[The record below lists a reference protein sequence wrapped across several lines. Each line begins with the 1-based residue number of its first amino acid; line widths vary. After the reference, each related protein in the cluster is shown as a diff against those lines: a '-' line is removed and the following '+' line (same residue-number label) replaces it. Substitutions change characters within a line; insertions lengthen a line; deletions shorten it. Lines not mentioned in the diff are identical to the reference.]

1 MTKRKQVVV
10 TGAAQGIGKSI
21 AERFAQQ
28 GHHVWLIDINEQK
41 GKQTE
46 ELFLK
51 EGLKV
56 TFAAVDVTDPNEI
69 ERFLERVK
77 KLGLTIKTL
86 INNAGVSRFLPLDDL
101 TLEEWELVMN
111 TNVRSALLFSQGG
124 SKVMEPGSSIINI
137 ASTRALMSEPG
148 SEAYAASKG
157 ALLSLTHAL
166 ASSLAPSGIRVNSVS
181 PGWIQTENYEQLR
194 EGDHR
199 QHWSGRVGK
208 PDDIARTCLFLAD
221 ESNDFITGENIVADG
236 GMTRKMIYR
245 D

>member
-1 MTKRKQVVV
+1 MTKQKQVVV

-28 GHHVWLIDINEQK
+28 GNHVWLIDINEQT

-46 ELFLK
+46 EIFLK

-56 TFAAVDVTDPNEI
+56 TFAAVDVKEPNEI
-69 ERFLERVK
+69 ERFFDRVK
-77 KLGLTIKTL
+77 KLGLTINTL

-137 ASTRALMSEPG
+137 ASTRAVMSEPG

-166 ASSLAPSGIRVNSVS
+166 ASSLASSGIRVNAVS

-194 EGDHR
+194 EDDHR
-199 QHWSGRVGK
+199 QHWSGRVGR